1 MGKPQVITARILIE
15 PHTESS
21 ERTRGYVIAALKS
34 SLRNI
39 RDGSVAIALYN
50 EEGEMIGMDVS
61 GAPSQE
67 FQDHV
72 DDMFEHYQQQER
84 AG

>member
-1 MGKPQVITARILIE
+1 MGKPQVITARILVE
-15 PHTESS
+15 SAVESS
-21 ERTRGYVIAALKS
+21 DRTKGYVIAAVKS

-50 EEGEMIGMDVS
+50 EDDELIGMDVS
-61 GAPSQE
+61 GSPSPE
-67 FQDHV
+67 FQGHV
-72 DDMFEHYQQQER
+72 DDLFEHYEER